1 MQKTFISR
9 ACLARV
15 RIDGGRQDRSRAGGL
30 GEALRYAGS
39 GRRRIPGVLT
49 MLLSVLFSAWTC
61 ALEDE
66 VTGPRLNLITD
77 DLHTPGTR
85 SQPAMQLDAHLDLR
99 ISGLL
104 AHGTLSQRFRNE
116 AGSWM
121 EAEYLLP
128 LPQDAAVTQL
138 EIELDGRVI
147 KGEIREREQA
157 RATYDAARRSGRRG
171 ALLEQQRPHLF
182 TTRVAN
188 VPPGGEVSVRVE
200 LVIPVSYDQGEFS
213 LQFPTTVTAP
223 FVPGHPQEYEPANTD
238 QSLKWIPLSGSGWA
252 VATNLVSDAPL
263 ISAPQVSA
271 DGANNTISLDVVLN
285 AGVPLADVQA
295 RYHDVII
302 ERSGETFVMTLR
314 EGEAVMDRDLV
325 LSWRPRSSALPQAA
339 AFIDEFDG
347 DYYGLIMVLPPVA
360 TLVTK
365 PLPREL
371 LLVLDVSGSMQGE
384 PIRQAKESVLFAL
397 NTLGPADS
405 FNVLLF
411 NDDFKFLFPKARLAT
426 ADTLAQARR
435 FVARR
440 KAGGGTQMLPALSA
454 ALSQPGAR
462 QHGEEEDAEPANL
475 RQLIFITDGA
485 VANEEELLAMIDEQ
499 TSNTRVFT
507 VGIGSAPNTYLMRH
521 AAELGRGSSVF
532 IARPQ
537 EVAPKLRQLFTQ
549 IDQPMARDIE
559 VEWPM
564 EAEVFPS
571 LIPDLYTGQPL
582 LQTAKLS
589 SPPEGL
595 TLRVQGTVGHRHWE
609 NRLALPASTEAG
621 EIARHWA
628 RRKLTQIL
636 TNGRGAPAPDS
647 VRAAA
652 LPVALKYGLASPY
665 TSFVAVESEIARP
678 PEAQVKSAQVAN
690 IRPLGQEAQTF
701 ALAQG
706 ATPGLLKLYVGC
718 FFAFIALITF
728 AMNRPE
734 PIPVEE
740 C

>member
-1 MQKTFISR
+1 MQKTFISFAYFSR
-9 ACLARV
+9 TRMSW
-15 RIDGGRQDRSRAGGL
+15 GRQACSRAGDFG
-30 GEALRYAGS
+30 GTLRS
-39 GRRRIPGVLT
+39 ILCGRRRTLGCLT
-49 MLLSVLFSAWTC
+49 FLLSVLFSAWTC

-77 DLHTPGTR
+77 GLHAPGTR
-85 SQPAMQLDAHLDLR
+85 SQPAIQLATHLDLR

-128 LPQDAAVTQL
+128 LPQDAAITQL
-138 EIELDGRVI
+138 EIVLDGRVI
-147 KGEIREREQA
+147 KGEIRERQQA
-157 RATYDAARRSGRRG
+157 RATYDAARKSGRRG
-171 ALLEQQRPHLF
+171 VLLEQQRPHLF

-200 LVIPVSYDQGEFS
+200 LVLPVNYDQGEFS
-213 LQFPTTVTAP
+213 LRFPTTVTTP
-223 FVPGHPQEYEPANTD
+223 FVPGYPQELEPAGTD
-238 QSLKWIPLSGSGWA
+238 QFPQWLPLSGSGWA
-252 VATNLVSDAPL
+252 VATDLVSDAPL

-271 DGANNTISLDVVLN
+271 DGANNKISFDVVLN
-285 AGVPLADVQA
+285 PGVPLADVQA
-295 RYHDVII
+295 RYHDVVI
-302 ERSGETFVMTLR
+302 ERSGETFAMALR

-360 TLVTK
+360 TRVTQ

-384 PIRQAKESVLFAL
+384 PIRQARESVLFAL

-405 FNVLLF
+405 FNVLVF
-411 NDDFKFLFPKARLAT
+411 NDDFTFLFPKAQLAT
-426 ADTLAQARR
+426 AETLAQARR

-440 KAGGGTQMLPALSA
+440 KAGGGTQMLPALGA
-454 ALSQPGAR
+454 ALRQPAAR
-462 QHGEEEDAEPANL
+462 QHSERQDAEPASL

-485 VANEEELLAMIDEQ
+485 FANEEELLALIDER
-499 TSNTRVFT
+499 TSNMRVFT

-532 IARPQ
+532 IALPQ

-559 VEWPM
+559 VEWPVD
-564 EAEVFPS
+564 AEVFPT
-571 LIPDLYTGQPL
+571 LVPDLYAGQPL

-595 TLRVQGTVGHRHWE
+595 TLRVRGQVGHRHWE
-609 NRLALPASTEAG
+609 NRLALPASTDAG
-621 EIARHWA
+621 EVARHWA

-636 TNGRGAPAPDS
+636 RDGRSALDSDS
-647 VRAAA
+647 VRASA

-678 PEAQVKSAQVAN
+678 PEAEVKSAQMAN
-690 IRPLGQEAQTF
+690 VRPQGQEIQTF

-718 FFAFIALITF
+718 FLAFIALITF

-734 PIPVEE
+734 PIPVAE